1 VGSKEEKHLLRKE
14 KFFKLL
20 SSVLP
25 NRSPMSCYKFVTR
38 NYNSL
43 NHQGEWAADEVERLR
58 GLVEKYGRQW
68 TRIGKEMGRT
78 SDNVYDKYR
87 SMGEEGLE

>member
-1 VGSKEEKHLLRKE
+1 MKWLSVGSKEERHLLRKE

-20 SSVLP
+20 ASVLP
-25 NRSPMSCYKFVTR
+25 NRSPMSCYKFVCR

-43 NHQGEWAADEVERLR
+43 NHQGEWTPQEVQKLTE
-58 GLVEKYGRQW
+58 LVEKFGRKW
-68 TRIGKEMGRT
+68 TLIGKELGRT

-87 SMGEEGLE
+87 SMG